1 MPNWATARRSSR
13 IMAADFYG
21 RELRI
26 YVRLK
31 AGMRAKVRSP
41 LAKYEYPP
49 DLEEKAVELVL
60 QQAELFAAGEFSGV
74 SKV

>member
-1 MPNWATARRSSR
+1 MPNWVALRGSSR
-13 IMAADFYG
+13 ITAVDFDG
-21 RELRI
+21 REPRI

-31 AGMRAKVRSP
+31 AYMRAKVLSP

-60 QQAELFAAGEFSGV
+60 QQAEMFAANGKEES
-74 SKV
+74 